1 MAKKKEFNVYVM
13 SLQGKPFK
21 EKTHY
26 TIKRWFAYYH
36 VSREMACYLMY
47 SNGCAYITGWKNGN
61 PLLSLKHD
69 QLHGC
74 DINEARA
81 RKLTFCVAQ
90 CVKEYEQGIDS
101 SMIYPQ
107 IPSIGCD
114 PTPFFD
120 VAVARTLDFVIKN
133 EEKTEH
139 SIDCDRWGAK
149 ESVPKGFYMI
159 NTSGIEIEEG
169 DYYWDTHT
177 SRHRDC
183 WVRVDKTYSA
193 HKPGE
198 KIGAVNWFGRIL
210 TSPIVI
216 RRYEK

>member
-1 MAKKKEFNVYVM
+1 MAKKKVFNVYVM
-13 SLQGKPFK
+13 SLQGKPYK

-90 CVKEYEQGIDS
+90 CVNEYEQGIDS

-133 EEKTEH
+133 EEQTEH

-159 NTSGIEIEEG
+159 NTSGIEIEDG

-198 KIGAVNWFGRIL
+198 KIGSVNWFGRIL

-216 RRYEK
+216 RRYER

>member
-1 MAKKKEFNVYVM
+1 MAKKKVFNVYVM
-13 SLQGKPFK
+13 TLQAKPYK
-21 EKTHY
+21 ERMHY

-47 SNGCAYITGWKNGN
+47 CNGCAYITGWNAK
-61 PLLSLKHD
+61 PSLSLKHD
-69 QLHGC
+69 QLHAC

-81 RKLTFCVAQ
+81 RKLTFCIAQ
-90 CVKEYEQGIDS
+90 SVTEYEQDTEAD
-101 SMIYPQ
+101 MIYPQ
-107 IPSIGCD
+107 FTTIGCD
-114 PTPFFD
+114 AGPFFD
-120 VAVARTLDFVIKN
+120 RIIAQVLEFMIKN
-133 EEKTEH
+133 EQKVEH

-159 NTSGIEIEEG
+159 HTSGIEIKEG

-198 KIGAVNWFGRIL
+198 KIGSVNWFGRIL

-216 RRYEK
+216 RMYEK

>member
-1 MAKKKEFNVYVM
+1 MAKKKVFNVYVM
-13 SLQGKPFK
+13 SLQGKPYK

-47 SNGCAYITGWKNGN
+47 CNGCAYITGWNAK
-61 PLLSLKHD
+61 PSLSLKHD
-69 QLHGC
+69 QLHAC

-81 RKLTFCVAQ
+81 RKLTFCIAQ
-90 CVKEYEQGIDS
+90 SVTEYEQDTEAD
-101 SMIYPQ
+101 MIYPQ
-107 IPSIGCD
+107 FTTIGCD
-114 PTPFFD
+114 AGPFFD
-120 VAVARTLDFVIKN
+120 RIIAQVLEFMIKN
-133 EEKTEH
+133 EQKVEH

-159 NTSGIEIEEG
+159 HTSGIEIKEG

>member
-13 SLQGKPFK
+13 TLQAKPYK
-21 EKTHY
+21 ERMHY

-47 SNGCAYITGWKNGN
+47 CNGCAYITGWNAK
-61 PLLSLKHD
+61 PSLSLKHD
-69 QLHGC
+69 QLHAC

-81 RKLTFCVAQ
+81 RKLTFCIAQ
-90 CVKEYEQGIDS
+90 SVTEYEQDTEAD
-101 SMIYPQ
+101 MIYPQ
-107 IPSIGCD
+107 FTTIGCD
-114 PTPFFD
+114 AGPFFD
-120 VAVARTLDFVIKN
+120 RIIAQVLEFMIKN
-133 EEKTEH
+133 EQKVEH

-159 NTSGIEIEEG
+159 RTSGIEIEEG

-198 KIGAVNWFGRIL
+198 KIGSVNWFGRIL

>member
-1 MAKKKEFNVYVM
+1 M
-13 SLQGKPFK
+13 SLQGKPYK

-90 CVKEYEQGIDS
+90 CVNEYEQGIDS

-133 EEKTEH
+133 EEQTEH

-159 NTSGIEIEEG
+159 NTSGIEIEDG

-198 KIGAVNWFGRIL
+198 KIGSVNWFGRIL

-216 RRYEK
+216 RRYKK

>member
-13 SLQGKPFK
+13 TLQAKPYK
-21 EKTHY
+21 ERMHY

-47 SNGCAYITGWKNGN
+47 CNGCAYITGWNAK
-61 PLLSLKHD
+61 PSLSLKHD
-69 QLHGC
+69 QLHAC

-81 RKLTFCVAQ
+81 RKLTFCIAQ
-90 CVKEYEQGIDS
+90 SVTEYEQDTEAD
-101 SMIYPQ
+101 MIYPQ
-107 IPSIGCD
+107 FTTIGCD
-114 PTPFFD
+114 AGPFFD
-120 VAVARTLDFVIKN
+120 RIIEQVLEFMIKN
-133 EEKTEH
+133 EQKVEH

-159 NTSGIEIEEG
+159 HTSGIEIKEG

-177 SRHRDC
+177 SMHRDC

>member
-13 SLQGKPFK
+13 TLQAKPYK
-21 EKTHY
+21 ERMHY

-47 SNGCAYITGWKNGN
+47 CNGCAYITGWNAK
-61 PLLSLKHD
+61 PSLSLKHD
-69 QLHGC
+69 QLHAC

-81 RKLTFCVAQ
+81 RKLTFCIAQ
-90 CVKEYEQGIDS
+90 SVTEYEQDTEAD
-101 SMIYPQ
+101 MIYPQ
-107 IPSIGCD
+107 FTTIGCD
-114 PTPFFD
+114 AGPFFD
-120 VAVARTLDFVIKN
+120 RIIAQVLEFMIKN
-133 EEKTEH
+133 EQKVEH

-159 NTSGIEIEEG
+159 HTSGIEIKEG

-183 WVRVDKTYSA
+183 WMRVDKTDSA

-198 KIGAVNWFGRIL
+198 KIGSVNWFGRIL

>member
-1 MAKKKEFNVYVM
+1 M
-13 SLQGKPFK
+13 SLQGKPYK

-90 CVKEYEQGIDS
+90 CVNEYEQGIDS

-133 EEKTEH
+133 EEQTEH

-198 KIGAVNWFGRIL
+198 KIGSVNWFGRIL

>member
-13 SLQGKPFK
+13 TLQAKPYK
-21 EKTHY
+21 ERMHY

-47 SNGCAYITGWKNGN
+47 CNGCAYITGWNAK
-61 PLLSLKHD
+61 PSLSLKHD
-69 QLHGC
+69 QLHAC

-81 RKLTFCVAQ
+81 RKLTFCIAQ
-90 CVKEYEQGIDS
+90 SVTEYEQDTES
-101 SMIYPQ
+101 DMIYPQ
-107 IPSIGCD
+107 FTTIGCD
-114 PTPFFD
+114 AGSFFD
-120 VAVARTLDFVIKN
+120 RIIAQVLEFMIKN
-133 EEKTEH
+133 EQKVEH
-139 SIDCDRWGAK
+139 SIDCNRWGAK

-159 NTSGIEIEEG
+159 HTSGIEIKEG

>member
-1 MAKKKEFNVYVM
+1 M
-13 SLQGKPFK
+13 SLQGKPYK

-90 CVKEYEQGIDS
+90 CVNEYEQGIDS

-133 EEKTEH
+133 EEQTEH

-198 KIGAVNWFGRIL
+198 KIGSVNWFGRIL

-216 RRYEK
+216 RRYKK

>member
-13 SLQGKPFK
+13 TLQAKPYK
-21 EKTHY
+21 ERMHY

-47 SNGCAYITGWKNGN
+47 CNGCAYITGWNAK
-61 PLLSLKHD
+61 PSLSLKHD
-69 QLHGC
+69 QLHAC

-81 RKLTFCVAQ
+81 RKLTFCIAQ
-90 CVKEYEQGIDS
+90 SVTEYEQDTES
-101 SMIYPQ
+101 DMIYPQ
-107 IPSIGCD
+107 FTTIGCD
-114 PTPFFD
+114 AGPFFD
-120 VAVARTLDFVIKN
+120 RIIAQVLEFMIKN
-133 EEKTEH
+133 EQKVEH

-159 NTSGIEIEEG
+159 HTSGIEIKEG

-210 TSPIVI
+210 TSPIVS